1 MDFAPPDVTGVGGIG
16 GYYERYISESE
27 STDGEGDASGGGVG
41 QRKQRQQQSRPQ
53 MLHVDYRQDF
63 RSSGSR
69 IRITNKSSADCYQ
82 KYSDDESSCSNNNQK
97 EESSGPSFSS
107 SASIFAK
114 LAASW
119 GRSGGGSSTRRNGQ
133 TAPTA
138 GKSDGSPHRSVA
150 ASTWKDVQEG
160 DPAAYPG
167 MTMDGEG
174 GMVEDGVA
182 QAVR

>member
-16 GYYERYISESE
+16 GYYERYVSESE

-41 QRKQRQQQSRPQ
+41 QRKQRQQQSKPQ
-53 MLHVDYRQDF
+53 MLHMDYRQDF

-69 IRITNKSSADCYQ
+69 TSITNKNSAGYYQ
-82 KYSDDESSCSNNNQK
+82 KHSDNKSRCSSNNSK
-97 EESSGPSFSS
+97 EESSGPSLSS

-119 GRSGGGSSTRRNGQ
+119 GRSGAGSSSRRNGQ
-133 TAPTA
+133 TVQTA
-138 GKSDGSPHRSVA
+138 RNCDSSPQRPVT

-167 MTMDGEG
+167 MAIEGEG
-174 GMVEDGVA
+174 VMIEDGVA